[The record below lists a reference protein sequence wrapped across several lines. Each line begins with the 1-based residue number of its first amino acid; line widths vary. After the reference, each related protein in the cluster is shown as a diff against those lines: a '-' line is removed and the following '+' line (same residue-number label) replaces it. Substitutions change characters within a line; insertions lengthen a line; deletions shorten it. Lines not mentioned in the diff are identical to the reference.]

1 MKNKGAVAVIIIA
14 IIAVLSLGTWS
25 ESGMKPPGGGQEP
38 AQENVS
44 AVEQTQETE
53 PGQEQE
59 QAQVQTD
66 PLDYADLQNWAYYG
80 LGEDRPVDVFL
91 ICPTVDI
98 ESETNSPE
106 INDKLRESFA
116 YALDL
121 EKGIYEE
128 TGRLFSPYYRQMS
141 INAYRLPEE
150 EFGQAESIAYRDIS
164 DAFRWYLDN
173 ENDGRGLILAGFS
186 QGSEMCMKLLEEYFG
201 TGSAEA
207 EALRDQLITVYA
219 IGWRVTEEMTEQY
232 PQIVPA
238 SGEDDI
244 GTVVAF
250 DCEDG
255 TLTGTIIIPEGVRT
269 MSINPLNW
277 KTDDTPADKIL
288 NKGAVMGTGAEPVP
302 GLCGAY
308 IGRRGELVVT
318 DIEKED
324 YPPGLDIFPEGAYHV
339 YDYLF
344 FFTNL
349 KENLATRAQ
358 AWMAAQDAG
367 QSGAAEAAKLQ
378 EIRERGV
385 LKVGSTG
392 DYNPMSY
399 LDPATGEYVGFDA
412 ALTEDLAAALGVGLE
427 YVPTSWPTLMED
439 TLAGKFDLAIC
450 GITVTDAR
458 KEQALMSEGYL
469 ENGKTILVR
478 AEDAE
483 KYTSLGDVNK
493 PEVRVMVNP
502 GGLNEKFA
510 RENLPDVT
518 LIIHDVNQDIPG
530 LIAEGEADVM
540 ITEIMEAGYYV
551 GQDNRLAAPL
561 IYEPFTNGQLGVLMP
576 KGSEDLLDYVNAFL
590 EEEKGSGRIDEL
602 ADEYI
607 YRYIDEEEE
616 LAPAA

>member
-186 QGSEMCMKLLEEYFG
+186 QGSEMCLKLLEEYFG
-201 TGSAEA
+201 TESAEV
-207 EALRDQLITVYA
+207 EALRGQLITVYA
-219 IGWRVTEEMTEQY
+219 IGWRVTEEMTEQC
-232 PQIVPA
+232 PRIVPA
-238 SGEDDI
+238 SGENDI

-255 TLTGTIIIPEGVRT
+255 TLTGTIVIPEGVRT

-277 KTDDTPADKIL
+277 KTGDTPADKIL

-324 YPPGLDIFPEGAYHV
+324 YPPGLDIFPEGAYHI

-349 KENLATRAQ
+349 KENLAVRAQ
-358 AWMAAQDAG
+358 AWMEAQDAG

-502 GGLNEKFA
+502 GGLNEQFA
-510 RENLPDVT
+510 RRHLT
-518 LIIHDVNQDIPG
+518 HAQIIVHPKNEEIPR
-530 LIAEGEADVM
+530 LVAEGRADAMVTE
-540 ITEIMEAGYYV
+540 ITEAPWYV
-551 GQDNRLAAPL
+551 KSDPRLAAPL
-561 IYEPFTNGQLGVLMP
+561 LDRPFTRGEIAVLLP
-576 KGSEDLLDYVNAFL
+576 KGRESLLGEVNRIIASMKADGTL
-590 EEEKGSGRIDEL
+590 RRLHAKYGLACAWQVREK
-602 ADEYI
+602 
-607 YRYIDEEEE
+607 
-616 LAPAA
+616 